1 MPEPHASPVFD
12 PCVLER
18 LAAEVDSPGV
28 AEDFATRYLELV
40 GARVLRIHRSLQE
53 DRYDEAHD
61 ALLSLKATSGT
72 VGARRLAEISLDLE
86 HDLVAE
92 GTAGALRRIGG
103 LDEVAGETAA
113 ALAAFMSMR
122 QADRAS
128 RSALDA

>member
-1 MPEPHASPVFD
+1 MPDPQSSPVFD

-18 LAAEVDSPGV
+18 LAAEVDSPTV

-40 GARVLRIHRSLQE
+40 GSRVLRIHRSLQD
-53 DRYDEAHD
+53 DRYDDAHD

-72 VGARRLAEISLDLE
+72 VGAKRLEELSLDME

-92 GTAGALRRIGG
+92 GTAAALQRIRG
-103 LDEVAGETAA
+103 LDKVAGETTA